1 MTMIRMFATDL
12 DGTLLRS
19 DRTISPNT
27 ARAMASAR
35 DAGIEVVW
43 ATARARH
50 SVHEFARSSGFRGKA
65 ICANGAVILDLADG
79 TPKID
84 TVWPISLPDAADA
97 IDAVRQLVPDIT
109 FATVGPTR
117 FIAESQYAA
126 LSVFSDHHRDPA
138 TMATVPT
145 DRPPACPLGPLGEDV
160 VKIVARHPTIPAP
173 DVFAV
178 LAAAGVPKV
187 ELTHSGAPYVEMS
200 AEGINKA
207 WALQMVA
214 MGKGLTRRQL
224 AAAGDA
230 RNDLDMLRF
239 AGTAVC
245 PSNAIPEVIAVCT
258 RVLPSNDEDGVA
270 GYLDELTQLAAK

>member
-1 MTMIRMFATDL
+1 M
-12 DGTLLRS
+12 RS

-27 ARAMASAR
+27 ARAMASAQA
-35 DAGIEVVW
+35 AGIEVVW

-50 SVHEFARSSGFRGKA
+50 SVHEFAQASGFRGKA

-79 TPKID
+79 TPTID
-84 TVWPISLPDAADA
+84 AVWPISLPDAADA
-97 IDAVRQLVPDIT
+97 IDAVRRLVPGIT

-138 TMATVPT
+138 TMATS
-145 DRPPACPLGPLGEDV
+145 GPLGEDV
-160 VKIVARHPTIPAP
+160 VKIVARHPTVPAP
-173 DVFAV
+173 DVFSI
-178 LAAAGVPKV
+178 LAAAGVPRV

-207 WALQMVA
+207 WALQMLA
-214 MGKGLTRRQL
+214 LRSALNRRQI

-230 RNDLDMLRF
+230 RNDLDMLRY

-245 PSNAIPEVIAVCT
+245 PSNAIPDVIAVCT
-258 RVLPSNDEDGVA
+258 RVLPSNDEEGVA
-270 GYLDELTQLAAK
+270 GYLDELTHHARGELG